1 MPDGPERSRR
11 PQWEH
16 YNRGVSLPPL
26 RWFGAA
32 DVAAAMPP
40 LEERLRL
47 AELTLT
53 ALARP
58 GASQLPPKIAIHPR
72 PAAAFVHAMPAH
84 LRADEAG
91 GDLVGMKWVA
101 GYASNNAL
109 GIPSISAIV
118 VLNDPATGI
127 PIAMLDG
134 APITAERTAAVSGV
148 ALRHFGPA
156 AGSAAGRT
164 AVHVALIGAGI
175 QGHSHLAMLGGV
187 LPGAALH
194 LFDKSAARA
203 AALADTARGTA
214 GIASVHVHSAAR
226 DAVEAS
232 DVVVSA
238 ASFGPA
244 AERQSM
250 TNSWLRPG
258 VTVVPID
265 YATYCAAEVAR
276 DAALFLVDQRE
287 QYLANRDA
295 GNFDGYPDPTAT
307 IGEAILAGT
316 KRPAG
321 RVVVS
326 HLGVGLADLVFADA
340 IVRAAIDAG
349 RGTLLP
355 R

>member
-1 MPDGPERSRR
+1 M
-11 PQWEH
+11 
-16 YNRGVSLPPL
+16 SLPPL

-47 AELTLT
+47 AELTMT

-72 PAAAFVHAMPAH
+72 PAESFVHAMPAH
-84 LRADEAG
+84 LRADAAE

-101 GYASNNAL
+101 GYATNNAL
-109 GIPSISAIV
+109 GLPSISAVV

-127 PIAMLDG
+127 PVAMLDG
-134 APITAERTAAVSGV
+134 GPITAERTAAVSGV
-148 ALRHFGPA
+148 ALRHFGPDP
-156 AGSAAGRT
+156 GDSP
-164 AVHVALIGAGI
+164 VQVALIGAGI
-175 QGHSHLAMLGGV
+175 QGHSHLPMLGGV

-194 LFDKSAARA
+194 LFDRSADRA
-203 AALADTARGTA
+203 AALAEVGRRTG
-214 GIASVHVHSAAR
+214 GIASVELHPSARA
-226 DAVEAS
+226 AVEAA

-244 AERQSM
+244 EERQSM
-250 TNSWLRPG
+250 TNAWLRPG

-276 DAALFLVDQRE
+276 EAALFLVDQRE

-316 KRPAG
+316 RRPAG
-321 RVVVS
+321 RVVIS

-340 IVRAAIDAG
+340 IVRAAIAAG

>member
-1 MPDGPERSRR
+1 MPT
-11 PQWEH
+11 
-16 YNRGVSLPPL
+16 LPPL

-32 DVAAAMPP
+32 DVVAAMPGI
-40 LEERLRL
+40 EERLRL
-47 AELTLT
+47 AEVTMT

-72 PAAAFVHAMPAH
+72 AEASFVHAMPAH
-84 LRADEAG
+84 LRSDDAS

-101 GYASNNAL
+101 GYATNAAMGL
-109 GIPSISAIV
+109 PGIHAVV

-127 PIAMLDG
+127 PTAMLDG
-134 APITAERTAAVSGV
+134 GPITAQRTAAVSGLAIRRWGARSTQSGQAATTRV
-148 ALRHFGPA
+148 AIL
-156 AGSAAGRT
+156 
-164 AVHVALIGAGI
+164 GAGV
-175 QGHSHLAMLGGV
+175 QGHSHLQVLGHV
-187 LPGAALH
+187 LPGASLH
-194 LFDKSAARA
+194 LFDRDRSRAEALAEAARA
-203 AALADTARGTA
+203 TA
-214 GIASVHVHSAAR
+214 GIAAATVHDEARAAV
-226 DAVEAS
+226 DGA

-244 AERQSM
+244 SERQSM
-250 TNSWLRPG
+250 TNAWLGPD

-276 DAALFLVDQRE
+276 EAALFLVDQRE

-295 GNFDGYPDPTAT
+295 GQFEGYPEPMAT

-316 KRPAG
+316 PRPAG
-321 RVVVS
+321 RVVVT

-340 IVRAAIDAG
+340 IVREAEA
-349 RGTLLP
+349 RGLGVELA